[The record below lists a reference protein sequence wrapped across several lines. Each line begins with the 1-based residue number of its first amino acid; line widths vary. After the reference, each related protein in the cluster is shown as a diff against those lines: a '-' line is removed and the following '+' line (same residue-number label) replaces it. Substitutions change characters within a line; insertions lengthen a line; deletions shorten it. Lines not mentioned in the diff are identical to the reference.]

1 MTVNEEKQKSPEVAL
16 DIALIHY
23 PVINKTG
30 ETIGSAVTNLDIHD
44 IARAAR
50 TFGVDHYYI
59 VTPYNDQQALVAEI
73 LGHWQTGHGATYN
86 PARKVALDRVRISET
101 LSATIVQ
108 VTEQRGRRPLILTT
122 SARVQKNSIS
132 YRETR
137 KHIESGDP
145 ILLLFGTAH
154 GLAPELTETADYT
167 LPPIESATDY
177 NHLSVRSAVSIIL
190 DRLLGLQEK

>member
-1 MTVNEEKQKSPEVAL
+1 MSKERQKTQSIAL

-59 VTPYNDQQALVAEI
+59 VTPYGDQQALVAEI

-86 PARKVALDRVRISET
+86 PARKAALDRVKITET
-101 LSATIVQ
+101 LAATIAQ

-122 SARVQKNSIS
+122 SARIQKNSIS

-137 KHIESGDP
+137 RRIEAGEP

-167 LPPIESATDY
+167 LPPIESTTDY

-190 DRLLGLQEK
+190 DRLLGIHDEL